1 MILLF
6 MSLEDLAFKF
16 KRYGA
21 TVDLYSAN
29 GSILISEYGGRIIG
43 VSVNGSPN
51 LLWVNPN
58 LEKVLE
64 DGGFNVGGLRVWVS
78 PERNFFYKNPEVFG
92 EWFCPSELDPGNFR
106 IVDFTKSS
114 ATLES
119 KFKLRDILNNE
130 LLNITI
136 VRDIVVEDA
145 DDCGLAIHVRESL
158 IASGF
163 RKSRISLWAL
173 AQVYPGRGGIGTV
186 AVPVRRKAEPI
197 HYFGPIPKNRL
208 KVTDNHIA
216 FLIDGGHVCKLGV
229 KPEDFRFRGWASIGY
244 FAEAPWSDGKAFIIT
259 METCCAPRF
268 QAECLDVAKADPE
281 GAKAAVQSYNSGPNA
296 EWLKF
301 GEIELQFPASTLTN
315 GIQFSTASYTVKA
328 YVGGL
333 EETLEKFREVLK
345 ISNIYPLQ

>member
-1 MILLF
+1 

-16 KRYGA
+16 KQYGA
-21 TVDLYSAN
+21 TVNLRSAN
-29 GSILISEYGGRIIG
+29 GSILISEYGGRVIG

-58 LEKVLE
+58 LETVLK
-64 DGGFNVGGLRVWVS
+64 DRGFNVGGLRVWVS

-92 EWFCPSELDPGNFR
+92 EWFCPSELDPGNFK
-106 IVDFTKSS
+106 IVNFAKSS
-114 ATLES
+114 AILES

-136 VRDIVVEDA
+136 ARDITLEDM
-145 DDCGLAIHVRESL
+145 DDGGLAIHVRESL
-158 IASGF
+158 TASGF
-163 RKSRISLWAL
+163 NKSRVSLWAL

-186 AVPVRRKAEPI
+186 VVPVRQKAEPI
-197 HYFGPIPKNRL
+197 HYFGLIPSNRL
-208 KVTDNHIA
+208 KATDHHIA
-216 FLIDGGHVCKLGV
+216 FLIDGSYICKLGV
-229 KPEDFRFRGWASIGY
+229 KPEDLRFKGWASVGY
-244 FAEAPWSDGKAFIIT
+244 FAEVPWSDGEAFIII

-328 YVGGL
+328 YVGRF
-333 EETLEKFREVLK
+333 EKTLEKFREVLK
-345 ISNIYPLQ
+345 SPDIHPLK

>member
-1 MILLF
+1 

-21 TVDLYSAN
+21 TVNLYSAN
-29 GSILISEYGGRIIG
+29 GSILISEYGGRVIG
-43 VSVNGSPN
+43 VSVNDSPN

-58 LEKVLE
+58 LETVLK
-64 DGGFNVGGLRVWVS
+64 GRGFNVGGLRVWVS

-92 EWFCPSELDPGNFR
+92 EWFCPSELDPGNFK
-106 IVDFTKSS
+106 IVNSTKSS

-130 LLNITI
+130 LLSITI
-136 VRDIVVEDA
+136 ARDIALEDLE
-145 DDCGLAIHVRESL
+145 DGGLAIHVRESL

-163 RKSRISLWAL
+163 HNSKVSLWAL
-173 AQVYPGRGGIGTV
+173 AQVYPGRGNTGTV
-186 AVPVRRKAEPI
+186 AIPVKQKAEPI

-208 KVTDNHIA
+208 KMTDNHVA
-216 FLIDGGHVCKLGV
+216 FLIDGSYICKLGV
-229 KPEDFRFRGWASIGY
+229 KPEDLRFKGWASIGY
-244 FAEAPWSDGKAFIIT
+244 FAEAPWSDGYAFIIT

-301 GEIELQFPASTLTN
+301 GEIELQFPSSTLTN

-328 YVGGL
+328 YVGSL
-333 EETLEKFREVLK
+333 EKTLEKFREVLK
-345 ISNIYPLQ
+345 SPDIHPLK